1 MKSNYVTEMLQFFY
15 KFDKPIAEHKQ
26 VMYNKSVKIIDIG
39 GRHAKE

>member
-1 MKSNYVTEMLQFFY
+1 MLIYYVTKILRFCY
-15 KFDKPIAEHKQ
+15 KFDKAIEKQKQ